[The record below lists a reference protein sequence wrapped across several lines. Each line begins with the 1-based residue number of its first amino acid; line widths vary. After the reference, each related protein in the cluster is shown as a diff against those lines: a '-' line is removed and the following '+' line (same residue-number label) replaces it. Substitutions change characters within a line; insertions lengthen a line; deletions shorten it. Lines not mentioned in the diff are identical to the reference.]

1 MATDTW
7 MITARGA
14 EHHLAGVGMAVN
26 RFEIQTIAHALAQ
39 INRFTGHA
47 VRPYSVAEHS
57 LLCCALAAREGLSP
71 SVQLACLMHD
81 AHEAFTGDVASP
93 VKWSLQGA
101 WEGFEHVHA
110 VQVRRWYGLQSTF
123 AAHRATIR
131 HFDLVALATER
142 RDLTL
147 WDSDEHEPWAILR
160 SWTRPAPR
168 CGLLQTTCWRVGA
181 IATDPPGGTGLF
193 KPFMR
198 FARRPDH
205 DGPHLPTQ
213 HHRHP
218 EAPAGAWPADDRRV
232 RQAEA
237 HRNHRTRRSRGQ
249 HGQARHGGPCR
260 HEPAGSVRDHQ
271 EGPRGGHSRGQW
283 PGQPGAAHAGGGG
296 AEAGCSPNGASA
308 AGTGLPGVSRV
319 LQGTR
324 AAALRWAAWGDGCL
338 CTAQSDGQDAALPR
352 RTG

>member
-1 MATDTW
+1 MAADTW

-14 EHHLAGVGMAVN
+14 EHHLTGVGMAVN

-57 LLCCALAAREGLSP
+57 LLCCALAAREGLNP

-93 VKWSLQGA
+93 VKWSLLGA
-101 WEGFEHVHA
+101 WDGFEHVHA

-147 WDSDEHEPWAILR
+147 WDADEHEPWAILR

-198 FARRPDH
+198 FAQRPEH

-218 EAPAGAWPADDRRV
+218 EAPARARPADGRRV
-232 RQAEA
+232 RQAETSA
-237 HRNHRTRRSRGQ
+237 PPHLACGSPAWSSAARWPVSTWAGRLGMPLPRVASRRSMPWPM
-249 HGQARHGGPCR
+249 ARATWCR
-260 HEPAGSVRDHQ
+260 A
-271 EGPRGGHSRGQW
+271 
-283 PGQPGAAHAGGGG
+283 
-296 AEAGCSPNGASA
+296 
-308 AGTGLPGVSRV
+308 
-319 LQGTR
+319 
-324 AAALRWAAWGDGCL
+324 RWW
-338 CTAQSDGQDAALPR
+338 R
-352 RTG
+352 

>member
-1 MATDTW
+1 MAADTW

-101 WEGFEHVHA
+101 WDGFEHVHA

-131 HFDLVALATER
+131 HFDLMALATER

-147 WDSDEHEPWAILR
+147 WDADQHEPWAILD
-160 SWTRPAPR
+160 TPGAEVRPAEDN
-168 CGLLQTTCWRVGA
+168 LLEGWRDCPWSTWRDRFVQTFHALR
-181 IATDPPGGTGLF
+181 
-193 KPFMR
+193 
-198 FARRPDH
+198 
-205 DGPHLPTQ
+205 
-213 HHRHP
+213 
-218 EAPAGAWPADDRRV
+218 
-232 RQAEA
+232 AEA
-237 HRNHRTRRSRGQ
+237 
-249 HGQARHGGPCR
+249 
-260 HEPAGSVRDHQ
+260 
-271 EGPRGGHSRGQW
+271 
-283 PGQPGAAHAGGGG
+283 
-296 AEAGCSPNGASA
+296 
-308 AGTGLPGVSRV
+308 
-319 LQGTR
+319 
-324 AAALRWAAWGDGCL
+324 
-338 CTAQSDGQDAALPR
+338 
-352 RTG
+352 